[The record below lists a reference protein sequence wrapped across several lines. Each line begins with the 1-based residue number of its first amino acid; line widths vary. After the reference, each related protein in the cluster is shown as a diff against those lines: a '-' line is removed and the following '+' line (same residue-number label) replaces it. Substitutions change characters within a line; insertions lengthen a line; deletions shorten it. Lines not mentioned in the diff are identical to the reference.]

1 MLCLLTFFIML
12 DSIDGSFINSMCKDC
27 CESINIVYSV
37 FMYICSR
44 ENCKNVPKKLS
55 SHDIRGHNSPNEV
68 NSNDFSFHHGFDA
81 VEML

>member
-55 SHDIRGHNSPNEV
+55 SHDIRGHNSN
-68 NSNDFSFHHGFDA
+68 NQ
-81 VEML
+81 